1 MSAVFSEEKIE
12 SAFKELDQN
21 NSVTI
26 KALIRNGGISK
37 TKLPDKGGVY
47 IFWWSRSDNFEEQLK
62 GCTYQVKAKK
72 SHEVDRID
80 IRFTKDWI
88 EKATVGNKIC
98 LYVGKTT
105 NLRSRISKHIKLGSP
120 TLWKGKSRNTGKKP
134 NTVSQMRIGLET
146 VFEKDMLEEIKE
158 QVSVSWAEMDSY
170 SEAVNRFFLEDRM
183 ISHNYPLFNIDVER

>member
-21 NSVTI
+21 NSETI
-26 KALIRNGGISK
+26 KDLIRNGGISK

-47 IFWWSRSDNFEEQLK
+47 IFWWSKSDDFEEQLK

-158 QVSVSWAEMDSY
+158 NVSVSWAEMDRY
-170 SEAVNRFFLEDRM
+170 SEAVNRFFLEDKM